1 MMTRSKTR
9 AAARKMDPDYD
20 CLEKNPRCPC
30 GLLLNEDD
38 MAVWEEDESNTPM
51 CEACFDEMEDE
62 SDEES
67 DDESDDKSDDE
78 SDDKSDEDAASCEL
92 CGNNCDEK
100 IIGCCN
106 DGNCPRNIENMC
118 QNCGTWY
125 EKEEVW
131 RCSDCVAAKCD
142 APPHASKKIPRNI
155 WKEMEKVL
163 KDGLNTYH
171 GSIYDQAEYKDLC
184 LGIVLD
190 LLKNECEF
198 CD

>member
-1 MMTRSKTR
+1 MKKWLAAVMTAIVRAILKTCAR
-9 AAARKMDPDYD
+9 IAEFGIKWRVCGAALIA
-20 CLEKNPRCPC
+20 
-30 GLLLNEDD
+30 
-38 MAVWEEDESNTPM
+38 
-51 CEACFDEMEDE
+51 
-62 SDEES
+62 
-67 DDESDDKSDDE
+67 
-78 SDDKSDEDAASCEL
+78 
-92 CGNNCDEK
+92 
-100 IIGCCN
+100 
-106 DGNCPRNIENMC
+106 
-118 QNCGTWY
+118 
-125 EKEEVW
+125 
-131 RCSDCVAAKCD
+131 AAKCD